1 MHVKLIS
8 SKRLS
13 DRKLPIETS

>member
-13 DRKLPIETS
+13 DRKLPVETS